1 MDSKKRFTQNLVKLA
16 SLLVVLYVSL
26 FYIAPFIAGIITQ
39 LFNTG
44 DEVVV
49 KTTVNRPLVTNFSEV
64 TNKESI
70 TIEGVT
76 SGSVKVELFLNET
89 SYGIITSETDGKF
102 KFENVGILKGKNKYY
117 LIAKNNDGV
126 ESERSQEYSFDY
138 DDKKPELKTINLS
151 NGQEIKNLNRNINI
165 MGETNEPTEIE
176 INGKK
181 VFKKDGNKFE
191 YLLGVSEGEVK
202 IEIILTDKAGNETKN
217 FYTVTYKRD

>member
-49 KTTVNRPLVTNFSEV
+49 KTTVNKPLVTNFSEV
-64 TNKESI
+64 TNQESI